1 MSWTVDRITAKCA
14 EFSAMVGD
22 TYDCP
27 IALNGRLSRT
37 LGRVI
42 LGTERGRVI
51 PIKMEFSKEF
61 LNTSTDASIIGH
73 EWAHYYVTKT
83 TGINHKHDQEFKKA
97 CALYERQD
105 QDRSGKNC
113 GARIFIQ
120 VYSALPRLQL
130 YYWNVPNFKKH

>member
-1 MSWTVDRITAKCA
+1 
-14 EFSAMVGD
+14 MVGD

-83 TGINHKHDQEFKKA
+83 TGINHKHDQEFKRA
-97 CALYERQD
+97 CALYEQQD

-120 VYSALPRLQL
+120 VCGALPRL
-130 YYWNVPNFKKH
+130 